1 MKWPAATPVR
11 RTWSA
16 SAQAAIVAIHGR
28 IRLRALRRFNTERHL
43 AKLFSIAD
51 MTAEDGHHIMATRF
65 AAECDRLAT
74 AAL

>member
-1 MKWPAATPVR
+1 
-11 RTWSA
+11 
-16 SAQAAIVAIHGR
+16 
-28 IRLRALRRFNTERHL
+28 LRRFNTERHL

-51 MTAEDGHHIMATRF
+51 MTAEDGHHIMAARF